1 MLCDVLQ
8 NRINKDGGQ
17 HEEEDEMKDLKTRWR
32 IEAQWREKR
41 GQTEGTRGDDDDEEE
56 EEEEEDEDASLSLP
70 LPEL

>member
-32 IEAQWREKR
+32 IEAQRREKR
-41 GQTEGTRGDDDDEEE
+41 GQTEETRGDDDDE

>member
-17 HEEEDEMKDLKTRWR
+17 HEEEDEMKEDLKMRWR

-41 GQTEGTRGDDDDEEE
+41 GQTEETRGDDD